1 MKALRNEVEKLKPP
15 SGTPSPPK
23 KSKKDKLP
31 KIPKKNYVEK
41 VKGNSKSPKRKGK
54 STAQKRKANNTESV
68 AKVRVTLDM
77 WQVIKN
83 KKMLYD
89 CPFTLWIDGRTYNR
103 STVSVFEPEDIF
115 DKIKNE
121 LAPYFKNFLN

>member
-1 MKALRNEVEKLKPP
+1 MVEQLNEF
-15 SGTPSPPK
+15 
-23 KSKKDKLP
+23 
-31 KIPKKNYVEK
+31 EK

-54 STAQKRKANNTESV
+54 SSAQKRKAPKTESV
-68 AKVRVTLDM
+68 AKVRVTLDI

-89 CPFTLWIDGRTYNR
+89 CPFTLWIDGRAYNR

-121 LAPYFKNFLN
+121 LAPYFKNFLKSRNKNGRFCILEPLYP

>member
-1 MKALRNEVEKLKPP
+1 MDSNP
-15 SGTPSPPK
+15 
-23 KSKKDKLP
+23 KLP
-31 KIPKKNYVEK
+31 EKNNAEK
-41 VKGNSKSPKRKGK
+41 VKGNSKSASRKGK
-54 STAQKRKANNTESV
+54 STVQKRKAKNTESV

-83 KKMLYD
+83 KKKLYD
-89 CPFTLWIDGRTYNR
+89 CPFTLWIDGRVYNR

>member
-1 MKALRNEVEKLKPP
+1 MRNEVEKLKPP
-15 SGTPSPPK
+15 PGLLPPPK

-89 CPFTLWIDGRTYNR
+89 CPFTLWIAGRAYNR
-103 STVSVFEPEDIF
+103 LTVSVFEPEVIF